1 LRRRL
6 ARLGIL
12 TSPFGVDMEF
22 GRFLAL
28 IGVLGLVVAAGCSS
42 SSGNPGG
49 SGGNS
54 SKGGATGT
62 GGIAGRGGTSG
73 LDTGGNPGV
82 GGAASGG
89 TTGSGIAG
97 TSGTGTGG
105 TSVGGRGGS
114 GGGTA
119 GTTGSGGMGGASATG
134 GAAGGAAT
142 GGAAGGAA
150 ACTPPQNTGGASSCT
165 PPTPPSAKD
174 SVTLDMAVAQGAPT
188 HLASGFIY
196 GISEDGTQP
205 PTALLS
211 DIKVKGFRAGR
222 GTTEGCGQTAW
233 DTHWKVIKGYYSKA
247 KEMGVPLLILV
258 SDDYQYACPLPGD
271 SGDWTTFTTFM
282 GQLIANVQA
291 NGMTGPDV
299 RWELWNEADYSGFWK
314 GTQAQWLETWKHA
327 YQQVRAAIPGA
338 IIEGPSLATGAGGSW
353 MNAFLDYAK
362 TNDVMPDYISWHEAG
377 GGGDPVGDLAT
388 INRGLS
394 SRGITGV
401 KGFDINEYGSQAE
414 QNPGHSAWFLARFD
428 RAGIE
433 GLRSNWAGGSTF
445 FSNMGDLVAANWQP
459 NSQYWI
465 YKRYADQT
473 GLRTTVTAGTQVDA
487 VAYQDACAAKSIIVV
502 GNKGG
507 ATGSV
512 NVVIHNVPGWLQS
525 GGSTKVLV
533 ETMPTGTAALSAPA
547 VVSNAAAAV
556 TCNSLT
562 VTINW
567 NTATDG
573 YVVTLTPP

>member
-1 LRRRL
+1 MRTWSL
-6 ARLGIL
+6 
-12 TSPFGVDMEF
+12 PFCVTF
-22 GRFLAL
+22 ALFTFLASC
-28 IGVLGLVVAAGCSS
+28 GGGSAGGGAAGNGQ
-42 SSGNPGG
+42 SGRGGAAGMIGAGGAPAGNGGNAATGGTFPGGAGGSGATGTAGTGGSTGG
-49 SGGNS
+49 SGGTT
-54 SKGGATGT
+54 GGAG
-62 GGIAGRGGTSG
+62 
-73 LDTGGNPGV
+73 
-82 GGAASGG
+82 SGG
-89 TTGSGIAG
+89 TTGSGTGGA
-97 TSGTGTGG
+97 SGTGGISGRAGASSTGG
-105 TSVGGRGGS
+105 MS
-114 GGGTA
+114 GGG
-119 GTTGSGGMGGASATG
+119 GTTCTPPP
-134 GAAGGAAT
+134 GAAGGA
-142 GGAAGGAA
+142 G
-150 ACTPPQNTGGASSCT
+150 NTTCS

-188 HLASGFIY
+188 YLASGFIY
-196 GISEDGTQP
+196 GISEDGLQP

-222 GTTEGCGQTAW
+222 GVSGGCGQAAW
-233 DTHWKVIKGYYSKA
+233 DTHWKVIKGYYAKA
-247 KEMGVPLLILV
+247 KAMGVPLLLLV
-258 SDDYQYACPLPGD
+258 SDDYQYSCPIPGD
-271 SGDWTTFTTFM
+271 GGDWTTFTTFM
-282 GQLIANVQA
+282 SQLIDNVKA

-362 TNDVMPDYISWHEAG
+362 TNNVMPDYIAWHEAG

-401 KGFDINEYGSQAE
+401 KGFDINEYGSTSE

-428 RAGIE
+428 RAGIQ
-433 GLRSNWAGGSTF
+433 GLRSNWAGGSQF

-473 GLRTTVTAGTQVDA
+473 GSRTSVTAGTQVDA

-507 ATGSV
+507 VTGPV
-512 NVVIHNVPGWLQS
+512 NVVVKNIPAWLQR
-525 GGSTKVLV
+525 GGSTKVLL
-533 ETMPTGTAALSAPA
+533 EKMPTGNAALNAPA
-547 VVSNAAAAV
+547 VVTNVAATV
-556 TCNSLT
+556 TCNAMT
-562 VTINW
+562 VTIDW
-567 NTATDG
+567 ATATDG
-573 YVVTLTPP
+573 YVVTLSPP